1 MNITPNPP
9 PARLSQEQFDA
20 LTSYVEAAVR
30 LAVAESRPR
39 SEDDEYGTLH
49 EYIRLGDARDAA
61 EKALV
66 GRPT

>member
-1 MNITPNPP
+1 MTAILPP
-9 PARLSQEQFDA
+9 VYLSQEQFDA
-20 LTSYVEAAVR
+20 LASYVEAAVR

-49 EYIRLGDARDAA
+49 EYVRLGEARDAA

-66 GRPT
+66 NRPS